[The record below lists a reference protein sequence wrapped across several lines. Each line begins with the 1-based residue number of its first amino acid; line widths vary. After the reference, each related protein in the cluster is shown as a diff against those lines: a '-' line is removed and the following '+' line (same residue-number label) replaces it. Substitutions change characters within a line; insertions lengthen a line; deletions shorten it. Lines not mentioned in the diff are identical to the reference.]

1 LTFLDQQDRWIDIS
15 VVSQIKPG
23 GGEMDDNANVILVG
37 ATYQE
42 PWSII
47 RFRRNIDT
55 GDSQDVIIRVKLL
68 CLFKSTERNIRF

>member
-1 LTFLDQQDRWIDIS
+1 LPFLAKQDRWIDIS
-15 VVSQIKPG
+15 VVSEIVPG
-23 GGEMDDNANVILVG
+23 GGEIDDNSNVVLVS

-55 GDSQDVIIRVKLL
+55 GDSQDVVIRVKLL
-68 CLFKSTERNIRF
+68 LF